1 MSGEII
7 GDIPQKRAIRGVV
20 YELCSQHRLNG
31 DAKEHEGGYKR
42 MGYLTYL
49 VKTKKIRY
57 GEFPKQFWQYAVY
70 VGPKKSKKKVRR

>member
-7 GDIPQKRAIRGVV
+7 GDIPWKREMRGAM
-20 YELCSQHRLNG
+20 YELRTQHRLKG
-31 DAKEHEGGYKR
+31 DAKKHEAGYKR

-57 GEFPKQFWQYAVY
+57 GDFPKQFRQDAVY
-70 VGPKKSKKKVRR
+70 VGPKKKGGR

>member
-7 GDIPQKRAIRGVV
+7 GNIPQKRVIRGAV
-20 YELCSQHRLNG
+20 YELHSQHRLKG
-31 DAKEHEGGYKR
+31 DAKEHETGYKR

-70 VGPKKSKKKVRR
+70 VGLKKPKKKMGR

>member
-7 GDIPQKRAIRGVV
+7 GDIPQKRVIRGVS
-20 YELCSQHRLNG
+20 YTLTTQHRLKG
-31 DAKEHEGGYKR
+31 DAEWHKVWYKR

-70 VGPKKSKKKVRR
+70 VGHKKKKG